1 MTVVYIVIERTVV
14 VHDKNIWIYN
24 GLTQT
29 SLFTVKTS
37 SLV

>member
-1 MTVVYIVIERTVV
+1 MILVFIVIERTVV

-29 SLFTVKTS
+29 SLFAVKTS

>member
-1 MTVVYIVIERTVV
+1 MTLVYIVIKRTVV

-24 GLTQT
+24 GLTRT
-29 SLFTVKTS
+29 SLFAVKTS